1 MTLKSAFTFPAIL
14 LPVLLLSGCGS
25 VSLWPFGDSA
35 GTELSRKPVNATEY
49 LCEGGKV
56 FYVRAIDENN
66 IWLIAPDREIR
77 LGKLAADGETSRYGV
92 GKIVLELRGPAASLI
107 DPPAQFAGCK
117 RGEAK
122 K

>member
-1 MTLKSAFTFPAIL
+1 MNLKTAFKLRAVL
-14 LPVLLLSGCGS
+14 LAVVLLSGCGS
-25 VSLWPFGDSA
+25 ISLWPFGESA
-35 GTELSRKPVNATEY
+35 GTELSRKPANATEY

-56 FYVRAIDENN
+56 FYVRAIDENS

-122 K
+122 R